1 MNDKHLRITSIIL
14 LIAMALSLSLSACK
28 KKDEMPNY
36 VSKDQ
41 NQSEVTEPEPPC
53 DTETPTPDGEC
64 EFILAEIIDF
74 CKIRYKI
81 TNLKSELNAADIAV
95 NNGNK
100 ALTVLNITTDGADFQ
115 SGVIELAERI
125 DITEECSVT
134 IGDYGELNAIPT
146 DVFDTG
152 YFLENYT
159 YNGDDLGATV
169 IGNSVDFKVWAP
181 TASSVA
187 LNLFTF
193 ENGSAYSRIDMQRA
207 SGGVWSYTA
216 DCSHGVY
223 YTYTVTTPYGTSEIV
238 DPYAKAVSQSGER
251 GIVTNLSLTNPDD
264 WGKEFSAGINSYSEA
279 IVWEVNVKEFSEMM
293 NESEYKGKYLAFTE
307 SGLTN
312 ENGEKIGVDYL
323 VNLGITHVSLVSV
336 YGLTEKKGYIAPS
349 ADYAVDA
356 DFAITEFKKAVSAL
370 HSRGIG
376 VIMEI
381 DLAVLLDKD
390 SSLNEAVPYYYCDS
404 YNFGDREMFDKFVLD
419 SAKYW
424 IDEYDLDGLSFRR
437 MGSVTVSTMQKV
449 ENAVHSINPEAIIYG
464 DGVSADTV
472 TSLVTMATHANIGE
486 ITALEGAVGG
496 IAVLNNV
503 MHEGISGG
511 NSEGSEGY
519 VNGAGISSLNPVLF
533 GIYGGNRSGYK
544 WSVDNAM
551 VVNRTIFNESMT
563 LWDKLKK
570 STNSDTVE
578 TCVSMNRCAAALLS
592 VSKGIMLI
600 NAGEEM
606 LRTYENGERGIDWSG
621 LVSGSYEYDMM
632 LYYKELIKIRSDYAV
647 FTSVDSIIT
656 SAFSS
661 YGEAA
666 IIIDCGMENKALI
679 LTNPKDTEM
688 TYVPEGVW
696 YCLINGDE
704 IAEIPAATLECVTVQ
719 PYSAAVFV
727 TENALN
733 GASV

>member
-1 MNDKHLRITSIIL
+1 MNDKHLRITSVIL

-41 NQSEVTEPEPPC
+41 NQSEVTEPENPC
-53 DTETPTPDGEC
+53 DTETPAPDGEC

-81 TNLKSELNAADIAV
+81 SNLKSKLNAADIAV

-187 LNLFTF
+187 LNLCTSD
-193 ENGSAYSRIDMQRA
+193 NGSAYSRIDMQRA

-264 WGKEFSAGINSYSEA
+264 WGKEFSVGINSYSEA

-336 YGLTEKKGYIAPS
+336 YGLTEKKGYSHHLPTMPS
-349 ADYAVDA
+349 TR
-356 DFAITEFKKAVSAL
+356 IL
-370 HSRGIG
+370 PSR
-376 VIMEI
+376 
-381 DLAVLLDKD
+381 
-390 SSLNEAVPYYYCDS
+390 N
-404 YNFGDREMFDKFVLD
+404 
-419 SAKYW
+419 
-424 IDEYDLDGLSFRR
+424 
-437 MGSVTVSTMQKV
+437 
-449 ENAVHSINPEAIIYG
+449 
-464 DGVSADTV
+464 
-472 TSLVTMATHANIGE
+472 
-486 ITALEGAVGG
+486 
-496 IAVLNNV
+496 
-503 MHEGISGG
+503 
-511 NSEGSEGY
+511 
-519 VNGAGISSLNPVLF
+519 
-533 GIYGGNRSGYK
+533 
-544 WSVDNAM
+544 
-551 VVNRTIFNESMT
+551 
-563 LWDKLKK
+563 
-570 STNSDTVE
+570 
-578 TCVSMNRCAAALLS
+578 
-592 VSKGIMLI
+592 
-600 NAGEEM
+600 
-606 LRTYENGERGIDWSG
+606 LRKR
-621 LVSGSYEYDMM
+621 
-632 LYYKELIKIRSDYAV
+632 
-647 FTSVDSIIT
+647 
-656 SAFSS
+656 
-661 YGEAA
+661 
-666 IIIDCGMENKALI
+666 
-679 LTNPKDTEM
+679 
-688 TYVPEGVW
+688 
-696 YCLINGDE
+696 
-704 IAEIPAATLECVTVQ
+704 
-719 PYSAAVFV
+719 
-727 TENALN
+727 
-733 GASV
+733 